1 MPSGDGG
8 VSQELIYPAWR
19 SAIARGWVC
28 FCTFLPPRGRQ
39 LVHVRLY
46 TWGDHAW
53 QPVDLRTSTPPL
65 YSASWVQSSTVA
77 RSSLEPRPPTMG
89 S

>member
-28 FCTFLPPRGRQ
+28 LYTFLLPRGRQ
-39 LVHVRLY
+39 LEHVHLY

-53 QPVDLRTSTPPL
+53 QRVDLRTLTPPL

-77 RSSLEPRPPTMG
+77 RSSLEPRLPTMG